1 VPGGSAAGVLERW
14 TVGAAEADAVVGVLY
29 DTTRGYPAATFA
41 PDAMTVVHGV
51 VVELDP
57 ARADAA
63 LAALDRY
70 EGREYARIVVRTAAG
85 IEAQAYAW
93 IAPLESCVALAAG
106 RWEPIREG

>member
-1 VPGGSAAGVLERW
+1 MPGGSAARVLERW
-14 TVGAAEADAVVGVLY
+14 AVGAAQVDAVVGLLY

-41 PDAMTVVHGV
+41 PDAVTIVHGV

-93 IAPLESCVALAAG
+93 IAPLESCVPLEAG
-106 RWEPIREG
+106 RWKSR

>member
-1 VPGGSAAGVLERW
+1 VLERW
-14 TVGAAEADAVVGVLY
+14 TVGTAEADAVAGVLY

-41 PDAMTVVHGV
+41 PDAATVVHGA

-70 EGREYARIVVRTAAG
+70 EGREYARIVVRTAGG
-85 IEAQAYAW
+85 IAAQTYVW
-93 IAPLESCVALAAG
+93 IAPLDSCVPIGSG
-106 RWEPIREG
+106 RWQEL